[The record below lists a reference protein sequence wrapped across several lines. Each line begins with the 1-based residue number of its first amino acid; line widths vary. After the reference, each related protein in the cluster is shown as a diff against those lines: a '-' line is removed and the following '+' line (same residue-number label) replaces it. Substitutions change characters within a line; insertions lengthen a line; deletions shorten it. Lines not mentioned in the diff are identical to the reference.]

1 MKAAL
6 RFANAVLPALALVLT
21 SGCNTVSGV
30 RRSVAV
36 SQAPSTDAVDA
47 SLRDVPRIT
56 AVSFYRDNTSGARIE
71 QFYYSAADLA
81 GVVEIQR
88 HTNGQNTVSLY
99 REWKN
104 RQPTPQELDE
114 TRALM
119 DAVYT
124 SLRRHVPD
132 LPPASEVKE
141 ELIRPPQ

>member
-36 SQAPSTDAVDA
+36 SQAPSTADVDA
-47 SLRDVPRIT
+47 SLRDVRRIT
-56 AVSFYRDNTSGARIE
+56 AVSFYRDNTSGAHIE

-81 GVVEIQR
+81 GVVEIER
-88 HTNGQNTVSLY
+88 GNDGHNTVRLY
-99 REWKN
+99 REWKSRRPT
-104 RQPTPQELDE
+104 RQQLDE

-132 LPPASEVKE
+132 LPPPSEVKE